1 MCKHGNQWRSRSS
14 VLGAGRMEDFDTKLW
29 AIRLARDV
37 AIEKRE
43 SLQEHAVKSVAVF
56 SDSQAAF

>member
-1 MCKHGNQWRSRSS
+1 
-14 VLGAGRMEDFDTKLW
+14 MEDFDTKLW

-43 SLQEHAVKSVAVF
+43 SLQEHALKSVAVF